1 MSPRVPSRGAHTSRH
16 YFHERI
22 LGSLREVIADAL
34 FLLRLH
40 AVWIASSL
48 LALACPVAALAQ
60 TTASLATPGLFPSA
74 TLVPADGGEIPEDA
88 YQLKG
93 QVTYIAQRKPSF
105 NSAYTLPGF
114 NSLSPQSEVSHT
126 ATATGYLGVRLWCGA
141 AFYVNGEAVIGV
153 PFSNLQGLAAVPN
166 SEVQKASGPNPLF
179 YMPRAY
185 LQQTWSLGGERE
197 QVSSGLNQLAGSV
210 QSRRLVLSVGK
221 LSVMDIFDG
230 NAYAHDGR
238 RDFFNWVNVAGGA
251 YDYAADVRGYSIG
264 AALEGY
270 YDAWAIRAGR
280 FMEPRESN
288 GLQLNFSIATFHGDQ
303 VEVEHSH
310 ELGGLPG
317 KLRALAFRNV
327 ALMGRFDDA
336 LAYAA
341 QNGGNPDVAN
351 VRHLNTKYGYVLGMD
366 QEVAKDVGVFARLSW
381 NNGQT
386 EMFSYTEVERS
397 ASLGASVNGKRWR
410 RDGDTVGAAYTVN
423 ELSKVHQDYLAASG
437 TGFLIG
443 DGRLD
448 YHPEKLTEIYYSLNV
463 RRKTWITA
471 NWQHVANPAYNADR
485 GPVDIFGVRV
495 HAEF

>member
-1 MSPRVPSRGAHTSRH
+1 MQPN
-16 YFHERI
+16 
-22 LGSLREVIADAL
+22 L
-34 FLLRLH
+34 FLLRSR
-40 AVWIASSL
+40 AVWITGSL
-48 LALACPVAALAQ
+48 LSLACPVAALAQ
-60 TTASLATPGLFPSA
+60 TTPSLATPGILSA
-74 TLVPADGGEIPEDA
+74 VTPAPADLGTIPEDA
-88 YQLKG
+88 YELKG
-93 QVTYIAQRKPSF
+93 QMTYIAQRKPGF
-105 NSAYTLPGF
+105 DAAYTLPGF
-114 NSLSPQSEVSHT
+114 SSLSAQSAVSHT
-126 ATATGYLGVRLWCGA
+126 ASATGYLGVRLWSGA
-141 AFYVNGEAVIGV
+141 AFYVNGEVVIGV

-166 SEVQKASGPNPLF
+166 SEMQKASGPNPLF

-185 LQQTWSLGGERE
+185 LRQTWSLGGERE
-197 QVSSGLNQLAGSV
+197 QVFSGFNQLAGNV
-210 QSRRLVLSVGK
+210 QNRRLVLSVGK
-221 LSVMDIFDG
+221 LSIMDIFDG

-270 YDAWAIRAGR
+270 YGDWVFRAGR

-303 VEVEHSH
+303 LEVEHSH

-317 KLRALAFRNV
+317 KLRALVFRNV

-336 LAYAA
+336 LAFAA
-341 QNGGNPDVAN
+341 QKGGSPDVAN
-351 VRHLNTKYGYVLGMD
+351 VRRPDAKYGYVLGVE
-366 QEVAKDVGVFARLSW
+366 QEVTRDVGVFGRLSW

-397 ASLGASVNGKRWR
+397 ASLGASVNGERWR

-423 ELSKVHQDYLAASG
+423 ELSKVHQDYLAAG
-437 TGFLIG
+437 GVGFLIG

-448 YHPEKLTEIYYSLNV
+448 YHPEKLTETYYSFKV
-463 RRKTWITA
+463 RKDTWITA

-485 GPVDIFGVRV
+485 GPVDIFGVRMHV
-495 HAEF
+495 EF